1 MSGQTGRDLKLEIA
15 HVLFIDIVGYSKL
28 LIGEQSDQIQT
39 LREIVRA
46 TEQRFYE
53 SIVFADGVCS
63 RIVRRWYYY
72 RDNSE
77 LVELS
82 ALRHSRK

>member
-1 MSGQTGRDLKLEIA
+1 MTEPSSEVKFDIG
-15 HVLFIDIVGYSKL
+15 HVLFIDIVGYSRL
-28 LIGEQSDQIQT
+28 LIAEQSDQIQT

-53 SIVFADGVCS
+53 GIVFADGVCS

-77 LVELS
+77 LVALS
-82 ALRHSRK
+82 VLRHNRK